1 MAYREIIRLLRMA
14 RWVRRPPG
22 KRRIIMWLTVLA
34 ITLAIWGAESL
45 FGTPEWMRL
54 EGPGWHRLR

>member
-14 RWVRRPPG
+14 RWARRPPG

-34 ITLAIWGAESL
+34 ITLAIWGAERL
-45 FGTPEWMRL
+45 LGTPEWMRL
-54 EGPGWHRLR
+54 EGPDIRRLR